1 MKYNIIIVGIGGQGV
16 VTCGSL
22 ISKAAIHAGLNVV
35 MSEIHGLAQRGGSVS
50 VEVRIGDVS
59 GPIIPNGEG
68 DLLIGLEYME
78 GVRNIPRMKT
88 GSLVILSKEKLTP
101 VSLSMRGEE
110 YPDFNE
116 TLDEAAKKLKIYEI
130 DAELIAMEAGDKRT
144 SNSVILGFL
153 SSREE
158 TLFKDSDFLNAID
171 SMFSG
176 NAMLMNH
183 RAFELGSLEKTRFS
197 LRKLNESLIK
207 YEEEE
212 KKKLHSQKTL

>member
-1 MKYNIIIVGIGGQGV
+1 MKYNIIIAGIGGQGV

-101 VSLSMRGEE
+101 VSLSMRGAFIFIF
-110 YPDFNE
+110 PCS
-116 TLDEAAKKLKIYEI
+116 IYS
-130 DAELIAMEAGDKRT
+130 AGQEK
-144 SNSVILGFL
+144 
-153 SSREE
+153 
-158 TLFKDSDFLNAID
+158 
-171 SMFSG
+171 FSTQF
-176 NAMLMNH
+176 MHL
-183 RAFELGSLEKTRFS
+183 
-197 LRKLNESLIK
+197 
-207 YEEEE
+207 
-212 KKKLHSQKTL
+212 LHAS